1 MQESGPNY
9 YKYQPLLLAVCTL
22 IGMYGGYKM
31 RLPVTEVKN
40 NSETQISN
48 SQNTIQHLKDVFG
61 YLDAHYPD
69 SILYDET
76 SDYLTYQLCLALD
89 PFAEY
94 IPVSK
99 SKKWFDELNPSF
111 NTIGLKSVKIDS
123 KLIIHSIL
131 PNSDAAEKG
140 LKAGYEILRINGT
153 PVYQSDDIDSIAENT
168 SGGEVKIDFKDFKN
182 DDEKNLTLQI
192 KSISNPSISLDF
204 NENQQYF
211 YIRLEKISQGT
222 YREFMNKLEDYIQNQ
237 KIKNMILDLR
247 GNGGG
252 LLNEAADILNQLVA
266 VRDAELFKTVNKN
279 GRDKSYKSTGKPFFR
294 LEKIVILIDQQTASS
309 AEVIAGSLQ
318 DLKLAVLIGQET
330 KGKATV
336 LEPFKLAGGAQILIP
351 TARIYL
357 PSGRC
362 FQKPY
367 ETFTGQPTEWLSI
380 FSNAHSEK
388 TFDSTAI
395 LPDIHIGKQ
404 LSLDEFDEYS
414 ELNTILEKIILK
426 QLAFIQKEFL
436 HDDQIISPKLEV
448 FVSQILEKELA
459 YKYSHLEKSKI
470 QNIFQSIILEKTIG
484 QSEAIRASL
493 KTDPVFLKAVETIKK
508 SFEF

>member
-9 YKYQPLLLAVCTL
+9 FKYQPLLLAVCTL

-31 RLPVTEVKN
+31 RLPPAEVKN
-40 NSETQISN
+40 NNETLISN

-99 SKKWFDELNPSF
+99 NKKWIDELNPSY
-111 NTIGLKSVKIDS
+111 NTIGLKSIQIDS
-123 KLIIHSIL
+123 KLIIQSIL
-131 PNSDAAEKG
+131 PHSDAAEKA
-140 LKAGYEILRINGT
+140 LKAGYEIVSING
-153 PVYQSDDIDSIAENT
+153 VSKLYNKDLDSIAENT
-168 SGGEVKIDFKDFKN
+168 TGGEIKISYKEIGHEDI
-182 DDEKNLTLQI
+182 KNLNLQI
-192 KSISNPSISLDF
+192 KSISNPSISCDF
-204 NENQQYF
+204 NEGEEYF

-237 KIKNMILDLR
+237 KIKKMVLDLR
-247 GNGGG
+247 GNSGG

-266 VRDAELFKTVNKN
+266 VRDAELFKTMHKD
-279 GRDKSYKSTGKPFFR
+279 GRSKSYKSTGKPFFK
-294 LEKIVILIDQQTASS
+294 LEKIVILTDQQTASS

-318 DLKLAVLIGQET
+318 DLKLAFLIGQET

-367 ETFTGQPTEWLSI
+367 ETFTGQATEWLST
-380 FSNAHSEK
+380 FSSAHSK
-388 TFDSTAI
+388 QTFSSNAI
-395 LPDIHIGKQ
+395 LPDILIGKQ
-404 LSLDEFDEYS
+404 MSLDELDEYS
-414 ELNTILEKIILK
+414 ELNTELEKIILK
-426 QLAFIQKEFL
+426 QLALIQKEYL
-436 HDDQIISPKLEV
+436 LDDQKFSPKLEH
-448 FVSQILEKELA
+448 FVSQILEKDLGN
-459 YKYSHLEKSKI
+459 KYSHLEKSKI
-470 QNIFQSIILEKTIG
+470 QNSFEYIIIEKTTD
-484 QSEAIRASL
+484 QSTAIRASL
-493 KTDPVFLKAVETIKK
+493 KSDPVFQKAVETIKK
-508 SFEF
+508 